1 MSRRRPRRRPRH
13 RRVAE
18 PGRCGPASR
27 VSRCRALPGC
37 TGTPADRWRQ
47 RQRDHRGRARGESL
61 KYWDSSALVALLVE
75 EPGSARR
82 QEAMRHDPMIVTW
95 WGSRIECA
103 SALNR
108 LEREG
113 RFEGRGFDRSMD
125 RLGLLA
131 EAWIQIEPLEQVRK
145 RAMRLLRLH
154 PLRAADALQLAAALA
169 AADEDPQRLDLVSSD
184 DRLSRAAHREGFT
197 VL

>member
-1 MSRRRPRRRPRH
+1 M
-13 RRVAE
+13 
-18 PGRCGPASR
+18 
-27 VSRCRALPGC
+27 
-37 TGTPADRWRQ
+37 
-47 RQRDHRGRARGESL
+47 

-75 EPGSARR
+75 EPESARR
-82 QEAMRHDPMIVTW
+82 RETVRRDPMIVTW

-113 RFEGRGFDRSMD
+113 RFEGGGFDRSMD
-125 RLGLLA
+125 QLGLLA
-131 EAWIQIEPLEQVRK
+131 EAWIEIEPLEQVRK

-154 PLRAADALQLAAALA
+154 PLRAADALQLAAALT
-169 AADEDPQRLDLVSSD
+169 AADEDPQRLDLVSND

>member
-1 MSRRRPRRRPRH
+1 
-13 RRVAE
+13 
-18 PGRCGPASR
+18 
-27 VSRCRALPGC
+27 
-37 TGTPADRWRQ
+37 
-47 RQRDHRGRARGESL
+47 L
-61 KYWDSSALVALLVE
+61 KYWDSSALVALLVD
-75 EPGSARR
+75 EPESAHRHETVRR
-82 QEAMRHDPMIVTW
+82 DPMIVTW

-113 RFEGRGFDRSMD
+113 RFEGGGFDRSLD
-125 RLGLLA
+125 KLGLLA
-131 EAWIQIEPLEQVRK
+131 ETWIEIEPLEQVRK

-154 PLRAADALQLAAALA
+154 PLRAADALQLAAALT

>member
-1 MSRRRPRRRPRH
+1 M
-13 RRVAE
+13 
-18 PGRCGPASR
+18 
-27 VSRCRALPGC
+27 
-37 TGTPADRWRQ
+37 
-47 RQRDHRGRARGESL
+47 

-75 EPGSARR
+75 EPQSAERR
-82 QEAMRHDPMIVTW
+82 ATIREDPVVVTW

-108 LEREG
+108 LERER
-113 RFEGRGFDRSMD
+113 RFEGDGFDRSMD
-125 RLGLLA
+125 QLGLLA
-131 EAWIQIEPLEQVRK
+131 ASWIEIEPLGQVRK

-169 AADEDPQRLDLVSSD
+169 AADEDPQQLDLVCGD
-184 DRLSRAAHREGFT
+184 DRLSGAAHREGFT

>member
-1 MSRRRPRRRPRH
+1 M
-13 RRVAE
+13 
-18 PGRCGPASR
+18 
-27 VSRCRALPGC
+27 
-37 TGTPADRWRQ
+37 
-47 RQRDHRGRARGESL
+47 
-61 KYWDSSALVALLVE
+61 KYWDSSALVTLLVY
-75 EPGSARR
+75 EPQSAERR
-82 QEAMRHDPMIVTW
+82 ATIRRDPVIVTW

-108 LEREG
+108 LERER
-113 RFEGRGFDRSMD
+113 RFEGDGLDRSMD
-125 RLGLLA
+125 QLGRLAASWL
-131 EAWIQIEPLEQVRK
+131 EIEPLEQLRK

-154 PLRAADALQLAAALA
+154 PLRAADALQLAAALM

>member
-1 MSRRRPRRRPRH
+1 M
-13 RRVAE
+13 
-18 PGRCGPASR
+18 
-27 VSRCRALPGC
+27 
-37 TGTPADRWRQ
+37 
-47 RQRDHRGRARGESL
+47 
-61 KYWDSSALVALLVE
+61 KYWDSSALVALLVD
-75 EPGSARR
+75 EPQSAERR
-82 QEAMRHDPMIVTW
+82 ATIRRDPVIVTW

-108 LEREG
+108 LERER
-113 RFEGRGFDRSMD
+113 RFEGDGLDRSMD
-125 RLGLLA
+125 QLGRLAASWL
-131 EAWIQIEPLEQVRK
+131 EIEPLEQLRK

-154 PLRAADALQLAAALA
+154 PLRAADALQLAAALM